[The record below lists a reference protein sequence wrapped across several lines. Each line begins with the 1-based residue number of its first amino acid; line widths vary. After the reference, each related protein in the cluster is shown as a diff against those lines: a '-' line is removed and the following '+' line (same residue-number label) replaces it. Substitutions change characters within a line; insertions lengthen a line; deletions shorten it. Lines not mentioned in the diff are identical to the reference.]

1 MKTMML
7 YPRHGCLAAGLL
19 AVGLLA
25 LFPAERSF
33 GIDLATPD
41 GQLKA
46 MRRIQC
52 SERDGEAITY
62 WWKGETW
69 SRVPGEPDRLLF
81 LVEGMNVRQ
90 CGPLA
95 DGAEQGGFRMT
106 SREVLLYK
114 DPQSGEVLRRWEN
127 PWTGES
133 VEVLHIANDPVNFSY
148 RPVGRDG
155 QPVDYGLTTLGNQ
168 WWLTN
173 TVPLFYRN
181 PLGGDYQKYIGGT
194 YHATEM
200 FNFFGDVDDLM
211 HRRRSTA
218 RVRVGWVRMSG
229 WLPWMEMGDR
239 VGVLYFHT
247 AGRKLDSWN
256 DLSETM
262 KREIRN
268 NFPEYTDPPPLSDE
282 RPNETS
288 WTYFKKIMESRE
300 QQ

>member
-1 MKTMML
+1 M
-7 YPRHGCLAAGLL
+7 PAVPGRPLAASLTALPLL
-19 AVGLLA
+19 LLLGGTPGAPALA
-25 LFPAERSF
+25 LDLSTPA
-33 GIDLATPD
+33 
-41 GQLKA
+41 GQMQA

-52 SERDGEAITY
+52 SEQDGKPITY
-62 WWKGETW
+62 WWKGEAY

-95 DGAEQGGFRMT
+95 GAEGGFRMT

-114 DPQSGEVLRRWEN
+114 DPQSGEVLRNWQN
-127 PWTGES
+127 PWTGQT

-148 RPVGRDG
+148 QPLRRDG
-155 QPVDYGLTTLGNQ
+155 TPATFDITVLGNQ
-168 WWLTN
+168 WWFTN

-181 PLGGDYQKYIGGT
+181 PLGGDYQQYVGGI

-200 FNFFGDVDDLM
+200 FNFFGDVDDLT
-211 HRRRSTA
+211 HRRRPSA
-218 RVRVGWVRMSG
+218 EVRVGWARMSG

-247 AGRKLDSWN
+247 AGRKLDSW
-256 DLSETM
+256 DDMSEVM
-262 KREIRN
+262 KAEIAA
-268 NFPEYTDPPPLSDE
+268 NFPEYREPPPLSDT

-288 WTYFKKIMESRE
+288 WTYFRKIMEGRKA
-300 QQ
+300 Q